1 MNKTTYN
8 AMFRYL
14 ILLIVF
20 PLLYSCQQP
29 VQAKERPLEKR
40 VVYAQV
46 ASHKHTKHIRKQQ
59 RKINERLQKIK
70 ERMEKRKR
78 RRRKG
83 GK

>member
-8 AMFRYL
+8 IVFRCL
-14 ILLIVF
+14 ILLLVF
-20 PLLYSCQQP
+20 PFLYSCQRP
-29 VQAKERPLEKR
+29 VQAEERPLEKR
-40 VVYAQV
+40 VAYAQV

-70 ERMEKRKR
+70 ERMEKRKKR
-78 RRRKG
+78 RQKG